1 MISDW
6 RRLNS
11 ARQTLWSALKSCRR
25 EVASS
30 GDSGLEGTD
39 ELWPFQHVDAR
50 QYQTTHLIDDRLEE
64 VSELSCLAE
73 AVKFDMTPS

>member
-1 MISDW
+1 M
-6 RRLNS
+6 
-11 ARQTLWSALKSCRR
+11 
-25 EVASS
+25 ASS